1 MSPKETGAPKKG
13 GIVIDFT
20 TSDTKD
26 KAIDDT
32 SVDVRRSDDTR
43 VDVGRSDDTRVDYS
57 RSDDNNV
64 AGFLATAE
72 AKEHEQTLVSSTGKK
87 ELSEEEIQRLL
98 WKYVVRAREKEATQ
112 LKARNEK
119 AVQEG
124 RPIEQATPD
133 SWSDSEVGKEEA
145 WTLDEDEELAR
156 WKLGGFSDEQLDW
169 PTFHESRTWED
180 LMARLAWLE
189 TRHPKCWAVLEV
201 LEDEEQESFERELSV
216 EILDM
221 KAQGLLPR
229 SSDEM
234 SDDGTG
240 GKSAGD
246 SDEVANGE

>member
-1 MSPKETGAPKKG
+1 MEPKEKGAPKKG

-20 TSDTKD
+20 TSDTEK
-26 KAIDDT
+26 KA
-32 SVDVRRSDDTR
+32 SDGIS
-43 VDVGRSDDTRVDYS
+43 VDVGRSDDNV
-57 RSDDNNV
+57 V
-64 AGFLATAE
+64 AGTFTSQE
-72 AKEHEQTLVSSTGKK
+72 TKQQEQTHVSGNGKK

-98 WKYVVRAREKEATQ
+98 WKYVVRAREKEAAE

-240 GKSAGD
+240 EKSAGD
-246 SDEVANGE
+246 SDEVVNGE